1 MITEHDGP
9 RLPVKNEYAVV
20 GKHDSVVVIRGQVA
34 AGHAT
39 GLIELAEQR
48 GEVLGFGVECRG

>member
-1 MITEHDGP
+1 MITGDDGSI
-9 RLPVKNEYAVV
+9 LPVKNEYAIV

-39 GLIELAEQR
+39 GLIELAEQL
-48 GEVLGFGVECRG
+48 GEVVGFGVEC